1 MKKTIRFVTCIAAAL
16 ILTTVFGCSKKQN
29 TEGQKPLGM
38 LALLNMTPAESA
50 ELSKKRGLTTMLFAQ
65 DGYGEKETEKA
76 DWNYFLAHSK
86 DYEQMVLPVIFF
98 DNLSSMLMALESGKI
113 GEMEV
118 PQVVGEYLCANNS
131 NLMMTMEFDKSAT
144 LHSFGQSVL
153 DLTQGT
159 DFAFMLLKKNA
170 ALRDTFNTAIKAM
183 KADGTMARLEKE
195 YLSSDM
201 TESAIKPVTIASIPG
216 AATVKVAVTGDIPPL
231 DYVSSD
237 GTPAGFNTAVLAEI
251 SKKTGKNIQLVN
263 IDAGARTTSLASGS
277 VDIVF
282 WTRTNL
288 ETTRIA
294 HTANGFKENRAGKSL
309 SDDEA
314 YLLSQINEKQNWT
327 SYERIDVPENT
338 ITTEPYYHDYTVCVT
353 LKPKLDS
360 K

>member
-1 MKKTIRFVTCIAAAL
+1 MKKNIRFVTCIAAAL
-16 ILTTVFGCSKKQN
+16 ILATVCGCTKKTS
-29 TEGQKPLGM
+29 TEKRKPLGM

-65 DGYGEKETEKA
+65 DDYGKKETEKA

-86 DYEQMVLPVIFF
+86 DYEETVLPVVFF
-98 DNLSSMLMALESGKI
+98 DNLSSMLMALEAGKI

-131 NLMMTMEFDKSAT
+131 KLMMAMEFDKSAS
-144 LHSFGQSVL
+144 LHSFGKSIL

-159 DFAFMLLKKNA
+159 DFAFMLLKKNE
-170 ALRDTFNTAIKAM
+170 ALRDTFNEAINAM
-183 KADGTMARLEKE
+183 KEDGTMARLEQE
-195 YLSSDM
+195 YLSSAM
-201 TESAIKPVTIASIPG
+201 SESAIKPVTIATIPG

-231 DYVSSD
+231 DYVSSN

-251 SKKTGKNIQLVN
+251 SKKIGKNIQLVN

-288 ETTRIA
+288 EATRIA
-294 HTANGFKENRAGKSL
+294 HTVNGFKENSTGKSL

-314 YLLSQINEKQNWT
+314 YLLAQINEKQNWT
-327 SYERIDVPENT
+327 SYEHIDVPENT

-353 LKPKLDS
+353 LKPKR
-360 K
+360 